1 MFSLKQTKLIL
12 LTAAAML
19 LIMNC
24 RAPVKPSEEDLAE
37 YGWDIYE
44 EGDYEEAR
52 EWFRDA
58 IKKDPSFADG
68 YNGLGWCFGK
78 MYQADSA
85 VHYFSIADSLE
96 YDEYTTPYLT
106 LDVYAGFTFAYNG
119 LRQDALVREYAD
131 YFFGNQNLAEEDP
144 WEFSHDPKID
154 HKDVRLIKALAE
166 FTMGYFQLSVEST
179 EQIYRDIGTPKNITA
194 DITTTVGRAELA
206 AELEYLQN
214 ILKNQ

>member
-24 RAPVKPSEEDLAE
+24 RAPVKPSEEDLTE

-106 LDVYAGFTFAYNG
+106 LDVSAG
-119 LRQDALVREYAD
+119 LRLRIMGSGKTPWY
-131 YFFGNQNLAEEDP
+131 GNMQIISLATKT
-144 WEFSHDPKID
+144 WLKKIP
-154 HKDVRLIKALAE
+154 
-166 FTMGYFQLSVEST
+166 GNSVMIRKST
-179 EQIYRDIGTPKNITA
+179 TRMFD
-194 DITTTVGRAELA
+194 L
-206 AELEYLQN
+206 
-214 ILKNQ
+214 